1 MLSSPDPERGWS
13 REVRCVR
20 EALVLPASASV
31 YADGALVETA
41 ALFRRER
48 VFRGGPVEQLPAP
61 ARYLPGRHLW
71 AGIALTHFGLFV
83 TESLS
88 RLWAVDGTVESVILT
103 PRHFSRKSGTGLH
116 GYQEGLVSLIGLGCP
131 VSLVSDPTQVEE
143 LVVPGQ
149 GFGLGAISSGTPEFR
164 AFAARI
170 GAGITPAG
178 DAKVYLS
185 RSRMTRTRGSIL
197 GERILEENLA
207 REGYRIF
214 HPQEESL
221 ESQIAQYKAATHV
234 LGPDGSAF
242 HLAGLVARVGQTFG
256 IIRRRNAPDADH
268 MLAQMRGMGVQP
280 HCFDCLRH
288 NWVHPKRGRPGD
300 ESWGELDHELL
311 AQRLTEE
318 GFVADTTG
326 WQVPQAADLEAE
338 LDLLA
343 GVHGV
348 PMKRL

>member
-1 MLSSPDPERGWS
+1 MLLGPDPESGWS
-13 REVRCVR
+13 REVGSVK

-31 YADGALVETA
+31 YVGGAHLETA
-41 ALFRRER
+41 ALFRRGW
-48 VFRGGPVEQLPAP
+48 VFRGGPVETLPAP

-71 AGIALTHFGLFV
+71 AGIALTHFGHFI

-88 RLWAVDGTVESVILT
+88 RLWAVDGTIESVLFT
-103 PRHFSRKSGTGLH
+103 PKNLSQKAASGLH
-116 GYQEGLVSLIGLGCP
+116 GYQDGLMRLIGLGCP
-131 VSLVSDPTQVEE
+131 VSVLSDPTLVEE

-170 GAGITPAG
+170 GAEITPAG
-178 DAKVYLS
+178 ESRIYLS
-185 RSRMTRTRGSIL
+185 RSRMKRTRGSIL

-214 HPQEESL
+214 HPQEETL

-242 HLAGLVARVGQTFG
+242 HLAGLFAKEGQTFG
-256 IIRRRNAPDADH
+256 IIRRRNARDAEH
-268 MLAQMRGMGVQP
+268 IMAQMQGMGVQS
-280 HCFDCLRH
+280 HFFDCLRH
-288 NWVHPKRGRPGD
+288 DWLHPTKSRPND
-300 ESWGELDHELL
+300 KSWGELDYDLL
-311 AQRLTEE
+311 ASRLTEA
-318 GFVADTTG
+318 GFVANTTG
-326 WQVPQAADLEAE
+326 WQMPQAADVQAE

-343 GVHGV
+343 GLHGA